1 MTLNLDMDADYQ
13 KEFDFDLEE
22 TGKKSWKGPWI
33 MKTVPMRQK

>member
-22 TGKKSWKGPWI
+22 TGKKVMEGALDHENCPL
-33 MKTVPMRQK
+33 

>member
-22 TGKKSWKGPWI
+22 TGKKVMEGLWI
-33 MKTVPMRQK
+33 MKIVPMRQK